1 MRFLLI
7 FLLVIFSKVAFSE
20 ATFDVKFGYLSVN
33 EETYEYT
40 FLEETNEIIA
50 SPGDAWGAVVYP
62 SQSVEFDVKTVQKG
76 DCEYDNNELID
87 GPFRTW
93 GYYEYFKWSEVK
105 GSCAESI
112 SIFIDGSLIKTIDYT
127 VEKLQK

>member
-1 MRFLLI
+1 MRLSLI

-20 ATFDVKFGYLSVN
+20 VTFDVKFGYLSVN

-50 SPGDAWGAVVYP
+50 RPGDAWGAVVYP
-62 SQSVEFDVKTVQKG
+62 SQSVEFDVRTIQKG
-76 DCEYDNNELID
+76 DCEYDNNELVD

-105 GSCAESI
+105 RSCSESI
-112 SIFIDGSLIKTIDYT
+112 SIFMDDIHIKKINYT